1 MSQYFPTNIHLLV
14 GKDSQ
19 FWYASDLAHLRR
31 KGNMT
36 EGQKKRNKK
45 LQKAFISGRVSIYSS
60 FIRILFCIQR
70 LYLQNP
76 DAPMVL
82 ITDKHTHYIRAL
94 RSFRLFTAGI
104 LRHTTISSL
113 VRRTVENLLFA
124 VNYLD
129 REIRKDC
136 AEHCR
141 ETVKYARNVRNSL
154 ERLAIYRM
162 YHNYM
167 KPFRINGKEHRGK
180 SHAMIAGLKKS
191 VIAGELKTLFTRRRF
206 LYQIDGLDMSE
217 ASVWLRGVA
226 TPLKRYAEILPGFA
240 WD

>member
-1 MSQYFPTNIHLLV
+1 
-14 GKDSQ
+14 
-19 FWYASDLAHLRR
+19 
-31 KGNMT
+31 
-36 EGQKKRNKK
+36 
-45 LQKAFISGRVSIYSS
+45 
-60 FIRILFCIQR
+60 
-70 LYLQNP
+70 
-76 DAPMVL
+76 
-82 ITDKHTHYIRAL
+82 
-94 RSFRLFTAGI
+94 
-104 LRHTTISSL
+104 
-113 VRRTVENLLFA
+113 
-124 VNYLD
+124 
-129 REIRKDC
+129 
-136 AEHCR
+136 
-141 ETVKYARNVRNSL
+141 
-154 ERLAIYRM
+154 M